1 MATVSFSGVT
11 KSYGATTVVSGLD
24 LELADGSMT
33 VLVGPSGCGKTT
45 SLRMLAGLEEVTSGN
60 IRIGGQDV
68 TRLEPKQRD
77 IAMVFQNYAL
87 YPHLTVREN
96 IAFPL
101 RAKKT
106 PRPEALRRA
115 DDIAASLGLGHLVG
129 RKPKDLSG
137 GQQQRVAIGRAIIR
151 EPAVFLFDEPLSN
164 LDAKLRVETRTELL
178 RLQRRLGVTSLY
190 VTHDQEEAM
199 TLSDRI
205 VVMRDGH
212 IAQAG
217 PPEDVYRHPA
227 DTFVAAFVGS
237 PKMNLID
244 GAVAAGELRTQSGL
258 RIAVG
263 GPQATAVTI
272 GIRPDDLEL
281 SPDQDGSATVE
292 LVELLGPRAIV
303 TVRAGEHILTSVV
316 SAAALP
322 ELPVGATVALS
333 AAASEVHRFDTD
345 SGLRLPA

>member
-1 MATVSFSGVT
+1 MAAVSFERVT
-11 KSYGATTVVSGLD
+11 KSYGDATVVSGLD

-45 SLRMLAGLEEVTSGN
+45 SLRMLAGLEDVTSGT
-60 IRIGGQDV
+60 IRIAEHDV

-101 RAKKT
+101 RAK
-106 PRPEALRRA
+106 RIARAEALRRA
-115 DDIAASLGLGHLVG
+115 DEIAESLGLGHLIG

-205 VVMRDGH
+205 VVMRDGR
-212 IAQAG
+212 IVQAG
-217 PPEDVYRHPA
+217 PPDQVYRYPA
-227 DTFVAAFVGS
+227 DTFVATFVGS
-237 PKMNLID
+237 PKMNLVD
-244 GAVAAGELRTQSGL
+244 GTVSAGELRAGSDL
-258 RIAVG
+258 RITVG
-263 GPQATAVTI
+263 GADAAAVTI
-272 GIRPDDLEL
+272 GVRPDDLTL
-281 SPDQDGSATVE
+281 TADPDGSATVE

-303 TVRAGEHILTSVV
+303 TVGVGKHRLTSVV
-316 SAAALP
+316 GAAALAAI
-322 ELPVGATVALS
+322 PVGATVRLS
-333 AAASEVHRFDTD
+333 AQPSEVHCFSVA
-345 SGLRLPA
+345 SGERL